1 MLFCISVKPFLPGIQ
16 SCFFVS
22 WVTHQSQDKEVE
34 VGALEEEGRCL
45 RRQILSGWAL
55 AQRKFKLDYIRSL
68 GIIQCDLCR
77 CLLPGEMGQNKPS
90 SSQVALTGSCPR
102 AVLLMLEGEQ

>member
-1 MLFCISVKPFLPGIQ
+1 MLFCISVKPFLLGIQ
-16 SCFFVS
+16 SCFLFPGSHTKAKTKRRRWGPRKRKAGVF
-22 WVTHQSQDKEVE
+22 
-34 VGALEEEGRCL
+34 GGRF
-45 RRQILSGWAL
+45 LSGWAL